1 MAKKDAVIAETPVVT
16 EVVEEVVTEE
26 VVTEEVVSAPVIS
39 DVIAQV
45 AAKAATAEAAKQA
58 ALAAK
63 QAAKLAKE
71 EEKAAKKAAKEAGV
85 KIKAEKAVAIT
96 QNGVARPRATSACGK
111 IWAYCDAI
119 SKEMKQPAP
128 IAAVLE
134 VSKVHTENGV
144 VSPFHPTT
152 VRCQFAKWRKFN
164 GVVAVKAEK
173 AIASVE
179 AVSEAVA
186 IDEDAI
192 IEDTFGVEDVVV

>member
-1 MAKKDAVIAETPVVT
+1 MAKKDAVIAKTPVVT
-16 EVVEEVVTEE
+16 EVIEEVV
-26 VVTEEVVSAPVIS
+26 VEEVVSAPVIS

-63 QAAKLAKE
+63 QAAKVAKE

-96 QNGVARPRATSACGK
+96 QNGVARPRANSACGK

-164 GVVAVKAEK
+164 GVVAVKAVK
-173 AIASVE
+173 TVE
-179 AVSEAVA
+179 DTAPVV
-186 IDEDAI
+186 DEVV
-192 IEDTFGVEDVVV
+192 IEDTIVDDFGVEDVVV